1 TPTTG
6 PTCKSYTTPRPP
18 RHNKRFNQRPALPN
32 DPTIQLSLPHRIRF
46 TRSAFDVSNSTL
58 ADVFDIDGQSTQ
70 KVLIAVDQGIVE
82 AMPKL
87 QEQVETYFADNADKL
102 PKLVGFRAVVG
113 GEQSKNDLSQLE
125 SFLGEIDAHHLDRH
139 SYILVIGGG
148 AVLDMVG
155 FAAAVAHR
163 GIRLVRMP
171 TTTLAQADS
180 GVGVK
185 NGVNMFGKKNF
196 IGAFAVPWAVVNDL
210 TLLDTLDDREWR
222 SGLSEAVK
230 VGLLKDAGL
239 YRLISKR
246 AEHLGKRDRALA
258 DDVIQRSAH
267 LHLQHIA
274 FGGDPFEMTTARPLD
289 FGHWS
294 GHKLE
299 QLTNFAIK
307 HGEGVALGLALD
319 VTYCEIMG
327 ILAPEVAADIR
338 RTLETL
344 GFDLYHPAMDD
355 ADALL
360 NGLDEFREHL
370 GGQLTIT
377 LIKAPGKPINVHEID
392 RNTMAAALGKLK
404 EIAQAAPVA

>member
-1 TPTTG
+1 M
-6 PTCKSYTTPRPP
+6 
-18 RHNKRFNQRPALPN
+18 PN
-32 DPTIQLSLPHRIRF
+32 DPNIALSFPHRVRF
-46 TRSAFDVSNSTL
+46 TRDAFAVDNAAL
-58 ADVFDIDGQSTQ
+58 AGLMPSDPQQ
-70 KVLIAVDQGIVE
+70 AARVLVCVDQGLVE
-82 AMPKL
+82 ARPGL
-87 QEQVETYFADNADKL
+87 QTEIETYFAHHAEQL
-102 PKLVGFRAVVG
+102 PKLVGFRSIVG
-113 GEQSKNDLSQLE
+113 GEPVKNDLSYLE
-125 SFLGEIDAHHLDRH
+125 ALLSDIDQAHLDRH

-196 IGAFAVPWAVVNDL
+196 IGAFAVPWAVINDL
-210 TLLDTLDDREWR
+210 TLLDGLDDREWR

-246 AEHLGKRDRALA
+246 ADHLARRDRALA
-258 DDVIQRSAH
+258 DDIIQRSAH

-299 QLTNFAIK
+299 QLTKFTVK
-307 HGEGVALGLALD
+307 HGEGVAIGLALD
-319 VTYCEIMG
+319 VTYCELIGM
-327 ILAPEVAADIR
+327 LDPAVAQDIR
-338 RTLETL
+338 RTLRTL
-344 GFDLYHPAMDD
+344 GFTLYHPAMDD
-355 ADALL
+355 TDALL
-360 NGLDEFREHL
+360 AGLNEFREHL
-370 GGQLTIT
+370 GGRLTIT
-377 LIKAPGKPINVHEID
+377 LIEGVGKPVNVHEID
-392 RNTMAAALGKLK
+392 RATMAAALKKLR
-404 EIAQAAPVA
+404 EAPVGLAISQ

>member
-1 TPTTG
+1 M
-6 PTCKSYTTPRPP
+6 
-18 RHNKRFNQRPALPN
+18 PN
-32 DPTIQLSLPHRIRF
+32 DPSINLSLPHRVRF
-46 TRSAFDVSNSTL
+46 TRDAFDLTNLAL
-58 ADVFDIDGQSTQ
+58 ADVFEGDPAAPP
-70 KVLIAVDQGIVE
+70 KVLVAVDQGMVE
-82 AMPKL
+82 ALPDL
-87 QEQVETYFADNADKL
+87 QSKIESYFAHHADTL
-102 PKLVGFRAVVG
+102 PKLVGFRPVVG
-113 GEQSKNDLSQLE
+113 GERCKNDLSQLE
-125 SFLGEIDAHHLDRH
+125 SFLGEIDRAHLDRH

-155 FAAAVAHR
+155 FAAAIAHR

-185 NGVNMFGKKNF
+185 NGVNMFNKKNF

-239 YRLISKR
+239 YRLMSQR
-246 AEHLGKRDRALA
+246 AEQLGKRDAALA
-258 DDVIQRSAH
+258 DGIIQRSAH
-267 LHLQHIA
+267 LHLEHIA
-274 FGGDPFEMTTARPLD
+274 HGGDPFETTTARPLD

-299 QLTNFAIK
+299 QLTHFAIK

-319 VTYCEIMG
+319 VTYCELMG
-327 ILAPEVAADIR
+327 MLDPDVAQDIR
-338 RTLETL
+338 RTLL
-344 GFDLYHPAMDD
+344 AIGFDLYHPAMDD

-370 GGQLTIT
+370 GGRLTIT
-377 LIKAPGKPINVHEID
+377 LIEGVGKPVNVHTID
-392 RNTMAAALGKLK
+392 RDTMAAALGKLR
-404 EIAQAAPVA
+404 EIGAAVSVG

>member
-1 TPTTG
+1 MP
-6 PTCKSYTTPRPP
+6 
-18 RHNKRFNQRPALPN
+18 QDPN
-32 DPTIQLSLPHRIRF
+32 ILLSQPHRIRF
-46 TRSAFDVSNSTL
+46 TRDAFDTSNTTL
-58 ADVFDIDGQSTQ
+58 ADAFEIDGQSAQ
-70 KVLIAVDQGIVE
+70 KVLVAVDQGVVE
-82 AMPKL
+82 ALPNL
-87 QEQVETYFADNADKL
+87 QNDIESYFAKNADKL
-102 PKLVGFRAVVG
+102 PKLASFRAVVG
-113 GEQSKNDLSQLE
+113 GEACKNDLSNIE
-125 SFLGEIDAHHLDRH
+125 SFLAEIDKHHIDRH

-185 NGVNMFGKKNF
+185 NSVNMFGKKNF
-196 IGAFAVPWAVVNDL
+196 IGTFAVPWAVVNDL

-246 AEHLGKRDRALA
+246 AAHLGKRDRALA

-274 FGGDPFEMTTARPLD
+274 FGGDPFEATTARPLD

-299 QLTNFAIK
+299 QITNFAIK

-319 VTYCEIMG
+319 VTYCELKGM
-327 ILAPEVAADIR
+327 LPPEVAQDVR
-338 RTLETL
+338 NTLATL

-360 NGLDEFREHL
+360 AGLDEFREHL

-377 LIKAPGKPINVHEID
+377 LITAPGKPINVHEID
-392 RNTMAAALGKLK
+392 RDTMAAALGKLK
-404 EIAQAAPVA
+404 EITQAITVG

>member
-1 TPTTG
+1 L
-6 PTCKSYTTPRPP
+6 
-18 RHNKRFNQRPALPN
+18 HH
-32 DPTIQLSLPHRIRF
+32 DPTIQLSLPHRVRF
-46 TRSAFDVSNSTL
+46 TRGAFAPTNTSL
-58 ADVFDIDGQSTQ
+58 ADVFTSGTSAPP
-70 KVLIAVDQGIVE
+70 KVLVAVDQGIVE
-82 AMPKL
+82 ALPGL
-87 QEQVETYFADNADKL
+87 QAQIERYFADNADDL
-102 PKLVGFRAVVG
+102 PRLVGFRAVVG
-113 GEQSKNDLSQLE
+113 GEQSKNDLSNLE
-125 SFLGEIDAHHLDRH
+125 SFLGEIDKHHLDRH

-210 TLLDTLDDREWR
+210 SLLDTLDDREWR

-246 AEHLGKRDRALA
+246 AAHLGKRDRALA

-267 LHLQHIA
+267 LHLDHIA

-299 QLTNFAIK
+299 QLTDFSIK

-319 VTYCEIMG
+319 VTYCELNGM
-327 ILAPEVAADIR
+327 LAPEVAQDIR

-377 LIKAPGKPINVHEID
+377 LIEAPGKPVNVHTID
-392 RNTMAAALGKLK
+392 RDTMAAAIGKLK
-404 EIAQAAPVA
+404 EIAADAYVI

>member
-1 TPTTG
+1 M
-6 PTCKSYTTPRPP
+6 
-18 RHNKRFNQRPALPN
+18 PN
-32 DPTIQLSLPHRIRF
+32 DPTIELSLAHRVRF
-46 TRSAFDVSNSTL
+46 TRSAFALENLTL
-58 ADVFDIDGQSTQ
+58 ADVFEVDGQSAQ
-70 KVLIAVDQGIVE
+70 KVLVAVDQGVVE
-82 AMPKL
+82 VTPNL
-87 QEQVETYFADNADKL
+87 QKQIESYFAKHRDKL
-102 PKLVGFRAVVG
+102 PKLAGFRVVAG
-113 GEQSKNDLSQLE
+113 GEQCKNDLSNLE
-125 SFLGEIDAHHLDRH
+125 TFLAEIDKHHIDRH

-196 IGAFAVPWAVVNDL
+196 IGSFAVPWAVVNDL
-210 TLLDTLDDREWR
+210 TLLDTLNIREWR

-230 VGLLKDAGL
+230 VGLLKDSGL
-239 YRLISKR
+239 YRLISNR
-246 AEHLGKRDRALA
+246 AEMLGKRDRALA

-267 LHLQHIA
+267 LHLDHIA

-299 QLTNFAIK
+299 QLTNFSIK

-319 VTYCEIMG
+319 VTYCELMG
-327 ILAPEVAADIR
+327 MLTPEVAADIR

-355 ADALL
+355 ANALL
-360 NGLDEFREHL
+360 AGLDEFREHL

-377 LIKAPGKPINVHEID
+377 LIEGVGKPVNVHTID
-392 RNTMAAALGKLK
+392 RDTMAATISRLR
-404 EIAQAAPVA
+404 EIATGVPVS

>member
-1 TPTTG
+1 M
-6 PTCKSYTTPRPP
+6 S
-18 RHNKRFNQRPALPN
+18 N
-32 DPTIQLSLPHRIRF
+32 DPNIALNLPHRVRF
-46 TRSAFDVSNSTL
+46 LRDAFALDNTTL
-58 ADVFDIDGQSTQ
+58 AGLMPSDPEQPARVM
-70 KVLIAVDQGIVE
+70 ACVDQGLVE
-82 AMPKL
+82 AVPDL
-87 QEQVETYFADNADKL
+87 QRRAERYFAHHQEQL
-102 PKLVGFRAVVG
+102 PRLVGFRSIVG
-113 GEQSKNDLSQLE
+113 GEQCKNDLSQLE
-125 SFLGEIDAHHLDRH
+125 ALLAEIDKQHLDRH

-185 NGVNMFGKKNF
+185 NSVNMFGKKNF
-196 IGAFAVPWAVVNDL
+196 IGTFAVPWAVVNDL
-210 TLLDTLDDREWR
+210 TLLDGLNDREWR

-239 YRLISKR
+239 YRLISRR
-246 AEHLGKRDRALA
+246 ADMLCKRDRALA

-267 LHLQHIA
+267 LHLDHIA
-274 FGGDPFEMTTARPLD
+274 HGGDPFEMTTARPLD

-299 QLTNFAIK
+299 QLTDFAIK

-319 VTYCEIMG
+319 VTYCELLGM
-327 ILAPEVAADIR
+327 LAPEVARDVR
-338 RTLETL
+338 RTLQTL

-360 NGLDEFREHL
+360 AGLDEFREHL
-370 GGQLTIT
+370 GGRLTIT
-377 LIKAPGKPINVHEID
+377 LIEGVGQPVNVHQID
-392 RNTMAAALGKLK
+392 RDTMAAAIGKLR
-404 EIAQAAPVA
+404 EVSQVTPAR

>member
-1 TPTTG
+1 MP
-6 PTCKSYTTPRPP
+6 
-18 RHNKRFNQRPALPN
+18 H
-32 DPTIQLSLPHRIRF
+32 DPTITLSLSHRVRF
-46 TRSAFDVSNSTL
+46 TRNAFATGNPTL
-58 ADVFDIDGQSTQ
+58 ADAFEVDGQSAQ
-70 KVLIAVDQGIVE
+70 KVLVAVDQGIVE
-82 AMPKL
+82 AIPDL
-87 QEQVETYFADNADKL
+87 QNQIERYFAHNAQSL
-102 PKLVGFRAVVG
+102 PKLVAFRVVAG
-113 GEQSKNDLSQLE
+113 GEQSKNDLSNLE
-125 SFLGEIDAHHLDRH
+125 TFLGEIDKHHIDRH

-246 AEHLGKRDRALA
+246 ADTLGRRDRALA

-267 LHLQHIA
+267 LHLDHIA
-274 FGGDPFEMTTARPLD
+274 HGGDPFEMTTARPLD

-299 QLTNFAIK
+299 QLTDFAIK
-307 HGEGVALGLALD
+307 HGEGVAMGLAL
-319 VTYCEIMG
+319 
-327 ILAPEVAADIR
+327 
-338 RTLETL
+338 
-344 GFDLYHPAMDD
+344 
-355 ADALL
+355 
-360 NGLDEFREHL
+360 
-370 GGQLTIT
+370 
-377 LIKAPGKPINVHEID
+377 
-392 RNTMAAALGKLK
+392 
-404 EIAQAAPVA
+404 

>member
-1 TPTTG
+1 M
-6 PTCKSYTTPRPP
+6 TCKNCMTPPQRQQP
-18 RHNKRFNQRPALPN
+18 RLHQRPALHQ
-32 DPTIQLSLPHRIRF
+32 DPRINLSLPHRVRF
-46 TRSAFDVSNSTL
+46 TRDALTPGNPTL
-58 ADVFDIDGQSTQ
+58 AHVFETNENASQ
-70 KVLIAVDQGIVE
+70 KVLVAVDQGIVQALPGIQSQIE
-82 AMPKL
+82 N
-87 QEQVETYFADNADKL
+87 YFANNTKQL
-102 PKLVGFRAVVG
+102 PKLIGFRSVVG

-125 SFLGEIDAHHLDRH
+125 SFLGEIDRYHLDRH

-155 FAAAVAHR
+155 FAAAIAHR

-230 VGLLKDAGL
+230 VALLKDAGL
-239 YRLISKR
+239 YRLISRR
-246 AEHLGKRDRALA
+246 AKHLAKRDRALA

-319 VTYCEIMG
+319 VTYCELMG
-327 ILAPEVAADIR
+327 ILAPEIADDIR
-338 RTLETL
+338 KTIRTL
-344 GFDLYHPAMDD
+344 GFQFYHPAMDD

-360 NGLDEFREHL
+360 AGLDEFREHL

-377 LIKAPGKPINVHEID
+377 LITAPGKPINVHEID
-392 RNTMAAALGKLK
+392 RDVMGAAIAKLR
-404 EIAQAAPVA
+404 QSAANVYVT

>member
-1 TPTTG
+1 M
-6 PTCKSYTTPRPP
+6 
-18 RHNKRFNQRPALPN
+18 PN
-32 DPTIQLSLPHRIRF
+32 DPTILLSLPHRVRF
-46 TRSAFDVSNSTL
+46 TRDAFAVGNSVL
-58 ADVFDIDGQSTQ
+58 ADVFEIDGRSAQ
-70 KVLIAVDQGIVE
+70 KVLVAVDQGMVE
-82 AMPKL
+82 AMPGL
-87 QEQVETYFADNADKL
+87 QQQIENYFATNTDTL

-113 GEQSKNDLSQLE
+113 GEQTKNDLSNLE
-125 SFLGEIDAHHLDRH
+125 SFLAQIDKHHLDRH

-185 NGVNMFGKKNF
+185 NSVNMFGKKNF
-196 IGAFAVPWAVVNDL
+196 IGTFAVPWAVVNDL

-246 AEHLGKRDRALA
+246 AAHLGRRDRALA

-299 QLTNFAIK
+299 QITHFGIK
-307 HGEGVALGLALD
+307 HGEGVAMGLALD
-319 VTYCEIMG
+319 VTYCELKGM
-327 ILAPEVAADIR
+327 LPPEVAQDIR
-338 RTLETL
+338 QTLETL
-344 GFDLYHPAMDD
+344 GFELYHPAMDD

-377 LIKAPGKPINVHEID
+377 LIEGIGKPINVHEID
-392 RNTMAAALGKLK
+392 RDTMAAAIGKLR
-404 EIAQAAPVA
+404 EITTGIAVR

>member
-1 TPTTG
+1 L
-6 PTCKSYTTPRPP
+6 
-18 RHNKRFNQRPALPN
+18 HH
-32 DPTIQLSLPHRIRF
+32 DPTIQLSLPHRVRF
-46 TRSAFDVSNSTL
+46 TRGAFAPTNASL
-58 ADVFDIDGQSTQ
+58 ADVFTSGTSAPP
-70 KVLIAVDQGIVE
+70 KVLVAVDQGIVE
-82 AMPKL
+82 ALPGL
-87 QEQVETYFADNADKL
+87 QAQIERYFADNADDL
-102 PKLVGFRAVVG
+102 PRLVGFRAVVG
-113 GEQSKNDLSQLE
+113 GEQSKNDLSNLE
-125 SFLGEIDAHHLDRH
+125 SFLGEIDKHHLDRH

-210 TLLDTLDDREWR
+210 SLLDTLDDREWR

-246 AEHLGKRDRALA
+246 AAHLGKRDRALA

-267 LHLQHIA
+267 LHLDHIA

-299 QLTNFAIK
+299 QLTDFSIK

-319 VTYCEIMG
+319 VTYCELNGM
-327 ILAPEVAADIR
+327 LAPEVAQDIR

-377 LIKAPGKPINVHEID
+377 LIEAPGKPVNVHTID
-392 RNTMAAALGKLK
+392 RDTMAAAIGKLK
-404 EIAQAAPVA
+404 EIAADAYVI

>member
-1 TPTTG
+1 MT
-6 PTCKSYTTPRPP
+6 
-18 RHNKRFNQRPALPN
+18 N
-32 DPTIQLSLPHRIRF
+32 DPRINLSLPHRVRF
-46 TRSAFDVSNSTL
+46 TRDTFAVENTTL
-58 ADVFDIDGQSTQ
+58 ADVFEIDGRSAQ
-70 KVLIAVDQGIVE
+70 KVLVAVDQGIVE
-82 AMPKL
+82 ALPGL
-87 QEQVETYFADNADKL
+87 QQAVAGYFDKHADKL
-102 PKLVGFRAVVG
+102 PKLVGFRAVTG
-113 GEQSKNDLSQLE
+113 GENCKNDLANLE
-125 SFLGEIDAHHLDRH
+125 SFLGEIDRHHIDRH
-139 SYILVIGGG
+139 SYIIVIGGG

-155 FAAAVAHR
+155 FAAAIAHR

-185 NGVNMFGKKNF
+185 NSVNMFGKKNF
-196 IGAFAVPWAVVNDL
+196 IGSFAVPWAVVNDL

-267 LHLQHIA
+267 LHLDHIA
-274 FGGDPFEMTTARPLD
+274 HGGDPFEMTTARPLD

-299 QLTNFAIK
+299 QLTDFTVK

-319 VTYCEIMG
+319 VTYCELKGM
-327 ILAPEVAADIR
+327 LAPQVAQDVR
-338 RTLETL
+338 QTLETL
-344 GFDLYHPAMDD
+344 GFEIYHRAMDN

-360 NGLDEFREHL
+360 IGLDEFREHL

-377 LIKAPGKPINVHEID
+377 LIEAPGKPINVHEID
-392 RNTMAAALGKLK
+392 RDTMAAALGKLK

>member
-1 TPTTG
+1 L
-6 PTCKSYTTPRPP
+6 
-18 RHNKRFNQRPALPN
+18 FN
-32 DPTIQLSLPHRIRF
+32 DPNITLSLPHRVRF
-46 TRSAFDVSNSTL
+46 TRGAFTAGNTTL
-58 ADVFDIDGQSTQ
+58 ADVFETADNAPS
-70 KVLIAVDQGIVE
+70 KVLVACDQGMVE
-82 AMPKL
+82 AMPHL
-87 QEQVETYFADNADKL
+87 QKQIEGYFTDHADTL

-113 GEQSKNDLSQLE
+113 GEQSKNDLSNLE
-125 SFLGEIDAHHLDRH
+125 AFLGEIDRAHLDRH

-155 FAAAVAHR
+155 FAAAIAHR

-171 TTTLAQADS
+171 TTTLAQGDS

-239 YRLISKR
+239 YRLISRR
-246 AEHLGKRDRALA
+246 AKCLGKRDRALG

-267 LHLQHIA
+267 LHLDHIA
-274 FGGDPFEMTTARPLD
+274 HGGDPFEMTTARPLD

-299 QLTNFAIK
+299 QLTDFSIK

-319 VTYCEIMG
+319 VTYCEQIGM
-327 ILAPEVAADIR
+327 LAPEVAGDIR
-338 RTLETL
+338 RTLKTL

-355 ADALL
+355 PEALL
-360 NGLDEFREHL
+360 AGLDEFREHL

-377 LIKAPGKPINVHEID
+377 LIEGVGKPVNVHTID
-392 RNTMAAALGKLK
+392 RDAMARA
-404 EIAQAAPVA
+404 IAELRRLATNATAI

>member
-1 TPTTG
+1 M
-6 PTCKSYTTPRPP
+6 
-18 RHNKRFNQRPALPN
+18 HH
-32 DPTIQLSLPHRIRF
+32 DPSITLSLPHRVRF
-46 TRSAFDVSNSTL
+46 TRDAFAVGNSTL
-58 ADVFDIDGQSTQ
+58 ADVFEVDKQSVQ
-70 KVLIAVDQGIVE
+70 KVLVAVDQGIVE
-82 AMPKL
+82 ALPGL
-87 QEQVETYFADNADKL
+87 QQQIEACFARHAEEL
-102 PKLVGFRAVVG
+102 PKLVGFRAVAG
-113 GEQSKNDLSQLE
+113 GEQCKNDLSNLE
-125 SFLGEIDAHHLDRH
+125 TFLGEVDKHHLDRH
-139 SYILVIGGG
+139 SYILAIGGG

-185 NGVNMFGKKNF
+185 NSVNMFGKKNF
-196 IGAFAVPWAVVNDL
+196 IGSFAVPWAVVNDL
-210 TLLDTLDDREWR
+210 NMLETLDDREWR

-239 YRLISKR
+239 YRLISRR
-246 AEHLGKRDRALA
+246 ARMLGQRDRALA

-267 LHLQHIA
+267 LHLDHIA
-274 FGGDPFEMTTARPLD
+274 HGGDPFEMTAARPLD

-319 VTYCEIMG
+319 VTYCELIG
-327 ILAPEVAADIR
+327 IVDPEVATDIR

-344 GFDLYHPAMDD
+344 GFDLYHPAMDE

-360 NGLDEFREHL
+360 AGLDEFREHL

-377 LIKAPGKPINVHEID
+377 LIEGIGKPVNVHEID
-392 RNTMAAALGKLK
+392 RATMAAAIGKLH
-404 EIAQAAPVA
+404 EIAAGVSVQ

>member
-1 TPTTG
+1 M
-6 PTCKSYTTPRPP
+6 
-18 RHNKRFNQRPALPN
+18 FN
-32 DPTIQLSLPHRIRF
+32 DPSINLSLPHRVRF
-46 TRSAFDVSNSTL
+46 TRNAFAAGNTTL
-58 ADVFDIDGQSTQ
+58 ADVFEGDADAHA
-70 KVLIAVDQGIVE
+70 KVLVACDQGIVQ
-82 AMPKL
+82 AMPGL
-87 QEQVETYFADNADKL
+87 QQQIEDYFTEHAESL
-102 PKLVGFRAVVG
+102 PRLVGFRAVVG
-113 GEQSKNDLSQLE
+113 GEQSKNDLSNLE
-125 SFLGEIDAHHLDRH
+125 AFLGEIDRARLDRH

-163 GIRLVRMP
+163 GIRLVRVP

-246 AEHLGKRDRALA
+246 ADMLGKRDRALG

-267 LHLQHIA
+267 LHLDHIA
-274 FGGDPFEMTTARPLD
+274 HGGDPFEMTTARPLD

-299 QLTNFAIK
+299 QLTDFAIK

-319 VTYCEIMG
+319 VTYCELKGM
-327 ILAPEVAADIR
+327 LPPEVAQDIR
-338 RTLETL
+338 QTLETL

-355 ADALL
+355 PDALL
-360 NGLDEFREHL
+360 AGLDEFREHL
-370 GGQLTIT
+370 GGRLTIT
-377 LIKAPGKPINVHEID
+377 LIEGIGKPVNVHTID
-392 RNTMAAALGKLK
+392 RDAM
-404 EIAQAAPVA
+404 AQAVAKLRKLAANATVM

>member
-1 TPTTG
+1 M
-6 PTCKSYTTPRPP
+6 
-18 RHNKRFNQRPALPN
+18 
-32 DPTIQLSLPHRIRF
+32 RF
-46 TRSAFDVSNSTL
+46 TRSAFDVSNTTL
-58 ADVFDIDGQSTQ
+58 ADVFAADADASA
-70 KVLIAVDQGIVE
+70 KVLIACDQGLVQ
-82 AMPKL
+82 ALPGL
-87 QEQVETYFADNADKL
+87 QQQIETYFAHHAHTL
-102 PKLVGFRAVVG
+102 PRLAGFRSVVG
-113 GEQSKNDLSQLE
+113 GEPVKNDLSNLE
-125 SFLGEIDAHHLDRH
+125 AFLGEIDRAHLDRH

-155 FAAAVAHR
+155 FAAAIAHR

-171 TTTLAQADS
+171 TTTLAQGDS

-210 TLLDTLDDREWR
+210 TLLDSLDDREWR

-239 YRLISKR
+239 YRLISRR
-246 AEHLGKRDRALA
+246 AKCLGKRDRALG

-299 QLTNFAIK
+299 QLTNFGIK

-319 VTYCEIMG
+319 VTYCELTG
-327 ILAPEVAADIR
+327 LLAADIAQDIR
-338 RTLETL
+338 RTLSEL
-344 GFDLYHPAMDD
+344 GFDLYHRAMDET
-355 ADALL
+355 DALL
-360 NGLDEFREHL
+360 KGLDEFREHL
-370 GGQLTIT
+370 GGRLTIT
-377 LIKAPGKPINVHEID
+377 LIQGIGKPINVHEID
-392 RNTMAAALGKLK
+392 RHMMATAIGRLR
-404 EIAQAAPVA
+404 EISRAVTV

>member
-1 TPTTG
+1 M
-6 PTCKSYTTPRPP
+6 
-18 RHNKRFNQRPALPN
+18 HH
-32 DPTIQLSLPHRIRF
+32 DPSITLSLPHRVRF
-46 TRSAFDVSNSTL
+46 TRDTFDLANTSL
-58 ADVFDIDGQSTQ
+58 ADVFEVDGRSAQ
-70 KVLIAVDQGIVE
+70 KVLVAVDQGMVE
-82 AMPKL
+82 AMPGL
-87 QEQVETYFADNADKL
+87 QQQIEKYFAEHASQL
-102 PKLVGFRAVVG
+102 PKLVGFRAVAG
-113 GEQSKNDLSQLE
+113 GEDCKNDLSNLE
-125 SFLGEIDAHHLDRH
+125 TFLGEIDKHHIDRH

-246 AEHLGKRDRALA
+246 AQMLGRRDRALA

-267 LHLQHIA
+267 LHLDHIA
-274 FGGDPFEMTTARPLD
+274 HGGDPFEMTTARPLD

-319 VTYCEIMG
+319 ATYCELMG
-327 ILAPEVAADIR
+327 MLPPEVAADIR

-360 NGLDEFREHL
+360 AGLDEFREHL

-377 LIKAPGKPINVHEID
+377 LIEGVGKPVNVHEID
-392 RNTMAAALGKLK
+392 RDTMAAAIGRLR
-404 EIAQAAPVA
+404 EIAAGAAVC

>member
-1 TPTTG
+1 MT
-6 PTCKSYTTPRPP
+6 
-18 RHNKRFNQRPALPN
+18 N
-32 DPTIQLSLPHRIRF
+32 DPDITLSLPHRVRF
-46 TRSAFDVSNSTL
+46 TRDAFEPGNATL
-58 ADVFDIDGQSTQ
+58 ADVFQTAEHAPR
-70 KVLIAVDQGIVE
+70 KVLVAVDQGIVE
-82 AMPKL
+82 ALPNL
-87 QEQVETYFADNADKL
+87 QQQIEKYFDANSDTL
-102 PKLVGFRAVVG
+102 PRLVGFRAVVG

-125 SFLGEIDAHHLDRH
+125 SFLAEIDRHHLDRH

-155 FAAAVAHR
+155 FAAAIAHR

-246 AEHLGKRDRALA
+246 ADMLGARDAALA

-274 FGGDPFEMTTARPLD
+274 HGGDPFELTTARPLD

-319 VTYCEIMG
+319 VTYCELKGM
-327 ILAPEVAADIR
+327 LPPEVAQDVR
-338 RTLETL
+338 QTLDTL

-360 NGLDEFREHL
+360 AGLDEFRAHL
-370 GGQLTIT
+370 GGRLTIT
-377 LIKAPGKPINVHEID
+377 LIEGPGKPVNVNTID
-392 RNTMAAALGKLK
+392 RDTMAAAIGKLR
-404 EIAQAAPVA
+404 EIAILAPVD

>member
-1 TPTTG
+1 M
-6 PTCKSYTTPRPP
+6 
-18 RHNKRFNQRPALPN
+18 HQ
-32 DPTIQLSLPHRIRF
+32 DPSIQLSLTHRVRF
-46 TRSAFDVSNSTL
+46 TRGAFAMDNTTL
-58 ADVFDIDGQSTQ
+58 AEVFKTDPHAPP
-70 KVLIAVDQGIVE
+70 KVLVAVDQGLVH
-82 AMPKL
+82 ALPRL
-87 QEQVETYFADNADKL
+87 QQQIEDYFTAHAAQL
-102 PKLVGFRAVVG
+102 PRLVGFRAVVG
-113 GEQSKNDLSQLE
+113 GEDCKNDLSNVE
-125 SFLGEIDAHHLDRH
+125 DFLGEIDKARLDRH

-185 NGVNMFGKKNF
+185 NSVNMFGKKNF
-196 IGAFAVPWAVVNDL
+196 IGTFAVPWAVVNDL
-210 TLLDTLDDREWR
+210 NLLETLSDREWR

-246 AEHLGKRDRALA
+246 ADHLGKRDRALA

-274 FGGDPFEMTTARPLD
+274 FGGDPFELTTARPLD

-299 QLTNFAIK
+299 QLTNFSIK

-319 VTYCEIMG
+319 VTYCQLMG
-327 ILAPEVAADIR
+327 MLAPEIADDIR
-338 RTLETL
+338 TTLRKL
-344 GFDLYHPAMDD
+344 GFDLYHPAMDNP
-355 ADALL
+355 DALL
-360 NGLDEFREHL
+360 AGLDEFREHL
-370 GGQLTIT
+370 GGRLTIT
-377 LIKAPGKPINVHEID
+377 LITGIGKPVNVHEIHRD
-392 RNTMAAALGKLK
+392 TMAAAITKLRTLALNAYV
-404 EIAQAAPVA
+404 I

>member
-1 TPTTG
+1 
-6 PTCKSYTTPRPP
+6 
-18 RHNKRFNQRPALPN
+18 LPN
-32 DPTIQLSLPHRIRF
+32 DPTIALSLPHRVRF
-46 TRSAFDVSNSTL
+46 TRDAFAADNTALS
-58 ADVFDIDGQSTQ
+58 DVFEIDNRSAQ
-70 KVLIAVDQGIVE
+70 KVLVAVDQGMVE
-82 AMPKL
+82 AMPGL
-87 QEQVETYFADNADKL
+87 QKQIEEYFAANADVL

-113 GEQSKNDLSQLE
+113 GEATKNDLTNLE
-125 SFLGEIDAHHLDRH
+125 SFLGEIDKHHLDRH

-185 NGVNMFGKKNF
+185 NSVNMFGKKNF
-196 IGAFAVPWAVVNDL
+196 IGTFAVPWAVVNDL
-210 TLLDTLDDREWR
+210 TMLDTLDDREWR

-246 AEHLGKRDRALA
+246 AEMLGARDAALA

-267 LHLQHIA
+267 LHLDHIA
-274 FGGDPFEMTTARPLD
+274 HGGDPFEMSTARPLD

-299 QLTNFAIK
+299 QLTDFAIK

-319 VTYCEIMG
+319 VTYCELIGM
-327 ILAPEVAADIR
+327 LTPEVAQDVR
-338 RTLETL
+338 NTLATL

-377 LIKAPGKPINVHEID
+377 LIEAPGKPVNVHEID
-392 RNTMAAALGKLK
+392 RDTMAAALGRLK
-404 EIAQAAPVA
+404 EIAVGTQVI

>member
-1 TPTTG
+1 M
-6 PTCKSYTTPRPP
+6 
-18 RHNKRFNQRPALPN
+18 HH
-32 DPTIQLSLPHRIRF
+32 DPSIQLSLPHRVRF
-46 TRSAFDVSNSTL
+46 TRDAFDIDNKAL
-58 ADVFDIDGQSTQ
+58 ADVFETDGRSAQ
-70 KVLIAVDQGIVE
+70 KVLVAVDQGMVQ
-82 AMPKL
+82 AMPDL
-87 QEQVETYFADNADKL
+87 QEQVEAYFDANADTL

-113 GEQSKNDLSQLE
+113 GEDCKNDLSNLE
-125 SFLGEIDAHHLDRH
+125 SFLGEIDKHHIDRH

-155 FAAAVAHR
+155 FAAATAHR

-246 AEHLGKRDRALA
+246 ADMLGKRDGALA
-258 DDVIQRSAH
+258 DDVIQRSAA
-267 LHLQHIA
+267 LHLDHIA
-274 FGGDPFEMTTARPLD
+274 FGGDPFEITTARPLD

-299 QLTNFAIK
+299 QLTDFAIK

-319 VTYCEIMG
+319 VTYCELMG
-327 ILAPEVAADIR
+327 MLAPEVAQDIR
-338 RTLETL
+338 QTLETL
-344 GFDLYHPAMDD
+344 GFDLYHPAMND

-377 LIKAPGKPINVHEID
+377 LIQAPGQPINVHEID
-392 RNTMAAALGKLK
+392 RATMAAALGKLR
-404 EIAQAAPVA
+404 EIAQAVSVE

>member
-1 TPTTG
+1 M
-6 PTCKSYTTPRPP
+6 
-18 RHNKRFNQRPALPN
+18 HHDPN
-32 DPTIQLSLPHRIRF
+32 IQLSLPHRVRF
-46 TRSAFDVSNSTL
+46 TRDAFAPTNTTL
-58 ADVFDIDGQSTQ
+58 ADVFRTDASAPP
-70 KVLIAVDQGIVE
+70 KVLVAVDQGIVE
-82 AMPKL
+82 ALPGL
-87 QEQVETYFADNADKL
+87 QAQVERYFADNADEL
-102 PKLVGFRAVVG
+102 PRLVGFRAVVG
-113 GEQSKNDLSQLE
+113 GEQSKNDLSNLE
-125 SFLGEIDAHHLDRH
+125 SFLGEIDKHHLDRH

-210 TLLDTLDDREWR
+210 TLLDSLDDREWR

-246 AEHLGKRDRALA
+246 AAHLGNRDRALA

-267 LHLQHIA
+267 LHLDHIA
-274 FGGDPFEMTTARPLD
+274 HGGDPFEMTTARPLD

-299 QLTNFAIK
+299 QLTDFSIK

-319 VTYCEIMG
+319 VTYCELKGM
-327 ILAPEVAADIR
+327 LDPEVAQDIR

-344 GFDLYHPAMDD
+344 GFDLYHPAMDN

-360 NGLDEFREHL
+360 AGLDEFREHL

-377 LIKAPGKPINVHEID
+377 LIQAPGKPVNVHTID
-392 RNTMAAALGKLK
+392 RDVMAAAIGRLR
-404 EIAQAAPVA
+404 EITAGIAVS

>member
-1 TPTTG
+1 L
-6 PTCKSYTTPRPP
+6 
-18 RHNKRFNQRPALPN
+18 HH
-32 DPTIQLSLPHRIRF
+32 DPSIQLSLPHRVRF
-46 TRSAFDVSNSTL
+46 TRDAFDAANTSL
-58 ADVFDIDGQSTQ
+58 ADVFEIDGQSAQ

-82 AMPKL
+82 AMPDL
-87 QEQVETYFADNADKL
+87 QVRIEIYFTQHADQL
-102 PKLVGFRAVVG
+102 PKLVSFQAVVG

-125 SFLGEIDAHHLDRH
+125 SFLAEIDKHHLDRH

-246 AEHLGKRDRALA
+246 AAHLGRRDRALA

-319 VTYCEIMG
+319 VTYCELKGM
-327 ILAPEVAADIR
+327 LAPEVAQDIR
-338 RTLETL
+338 KTLSTL
-344 GFDLYHPAMDD
+344 GFDLYHPAMDN

-377 LIKAPGKPINVHEID
+377 LIEAPGKPVNVHEID
-392 RNTMAAALGKLK
+392 REIMAAAISKLRK
-404 EIAQAAPVA
+404 ITADIAVG

>member
-1 TPTTG
+1 M
-6 PTCKSYTTPRPP
+6 
-18 RHNKRFNQRPALPN
+18 PN
-32 DPTIQLSLPHRIRF
+32 DPNIALNLPHRVRF
-46 TRSAFDVSNSTL
+46 TRAAFDPANPTL
-58 ADVFDIDGQSTQ
+58 ATLLPGDPGQPA
-70 KVLIAVDQGIVE
+70 KVLVCVDQGVVQ
-82 AMPKL
+82 ANPNL
-87 QEQVETYFADNADKL
+87 QADITAYFDHHTDTL
-102 PKLVGFRAVVG
+102 PRIAGFRSIVG
-113 GEQSKNDLSQLE
+113 GESVKNELSNLE
-125 SFLGEIDAHHLDRH
+125 ALLGEIDRAHLDRH

-155 FAAAVAHR
+155 FAAAIAHR

-210 TLLDTLDDREWR
+210 TLLDGLSDREWR

-230 VGLLKDAGL
+230 VALLKDAGL

-246 AEHLGKRDRALA
+246 AEHLGRRDRALA
-258 DDVIQRSAH
+258 DDIIQRSAH
-267 LHLQHIA
+267 LHLDHIA
-274 FGGDPFEMTTARPLD
+274 HGGDPFELTTARPLD

-299 QLTNFAIK
+299 QLTDFAVK

-319 VTYCEIMG
+319 VTYCELMG
-327 ILAPEVAADIR
+327 MLTPEVAQDVR
-338 RTLETL
+338 NTLQTL
-344 GFDLYHPAMDD
+344 GFDLYHPAMDN

-360 NGLDEFREHL
+360 AGLDEFREHL
-370 GGQLTIT
+370 GGRLTIT
-377 LIKAPGKPINVHEID
+377 LITGAAKPINVHEID
-392 RNTMAAALGKLK
+392 RATMAAALGKLR
-404 EIAQAAPVA
+404 EIAVGTVVSQ

>member
-1 TPTTG
+1 M
-6 PTCKSYTTPRPP
+6 
-18 RHNKRFNQRPALPN
+18 PN
-32 DPTIQLSLPHRIRF
+32 DPQINLSLPHRVRF
-46 TRSAFDVSNSTL
+46 TRDAFEVGNTTL
-58 ADVFDIDGQSTQ
+58 ADVFEVDGQSAQ
-70 KVLIAVDQGIVE
+70 KVLVAVDQGMVE
-82 AMPKL
+82 AMPDL
-87 QEQVETYFADNADKL
+87 QQQIENYFAEHTNKL

-125 SFLGEIDAHHLDRH
+125 SFLSEIDKYHLDRH

-210 TLLDTLDDREWR
+210 SLLDTLDDREWR

-246 AEHLGKRDRALA
+246 SDMLGKRDRALA
-258 DDVIQRSAH
+258 DGVIQRSAH
-267 LHLQHIA
+267 LHLDHIA
-274 FGGDPFEMTTARPLD
+274 HGGDPFEMTTARPLD

-299 QLTNFAIK
+299 QLTDFAIK

-319 VTYCEIMG
+319 VTYCELKGM
-327 ILAPEVAADIR
+327 LAPEVAADIR

-344 GFDLYHPAMDD
+344 GFDLYHPAMDN

-360 NGLDEFREHL
+360 AGLDEFREHL

-377 LIKAPGKPINVHEID
+377 LITAPGKPINVHEID
-392 RNTMAAALGKLK
+392 RDTMAAAICKLR
-404 EIAQAAPVA
+404 EIAADAYVI

>member
-1 TPTTG
+1 MP
-6 PTCKSYTTPRPP
+6 
-18 RHNKRFNQRPALPN
+18 HDPN
-32 DPTIQLSLPHRIRF
+32 IQLSLPHRVRF
-46 TRSAFDVSNSTL
+46 TRDAFAAPNTTL
-58 ADVFDIDGQSTQ
+58 TDVFDIDSKSAQ
-70 KVLIAVDQGIVE
+70 KVLVAVDQGLVQ
-82 AMPKL
+82 ALPNL
-87 QEQVETYFADNADKL
+87 QAQIASYFERHADKL
-102 PKLVGFRAVVG
+102 PKLVGFRSVVG
-113 GEQSKNDLSQLE
+113 GEATKNDLSNLE
-125 SFLGEIDAHHLDRH
+125 SFLGDIDKHHLDRH

-155 FAAAVAHR
+155 FAASVAHR

-185 NGVNMFGKKNF
+185 NSVNMFGKKNF
-196 IGAFAVPWAVVNDL
+196 IGTFAVPWAVVNDL

-246 AEHLGKRDRALA
+246 ADMLGRRDRALA

-267 LHLQHIA
+267 LHLDHIA

-299 QLTNFAIK
+299 QLTDFAIK

-319 VTYCEIMG
+319 VTYSELTG
-327 ILAPEVAADIR
+327 LLAPDVAADVR
-338 RTLETL
+338 RTLEKL

-360 NGLDEFREHL
+360 AGLDEFREHL

-377 LIKAPGKPINVHEID
+377 LVTAPGKPINVHDID
-392 RNTMAAALGKLK
+392 RDAMAAAIAKLK
-404 EIAQAAPVA
+404 DIAASVKA

>member
-1 TPTTG
+1 M
-6 PTCKSYTTPRPP
+6 
-18 RHNKRFNQRPALPN
+18 PN
-32 DPTIQLSLPHRIRF
+32 DPLIQLSLPHRVRF
-46 TRSAFDVSNSTL
+46 TRDAFDTGNTAL
-58 ADVFDIDGQSTQ
+58 ADVFEIDEQAPA
-70 KVLIAVDQGIVE
+70 KVLVAVDQGLVE
-82 AMPKL
+82 ALPGL
-87 QEQVETYFADNADKL
+87 QQQIEAYFAAHATAL
-102 PKLVGFRAVVG
+102 PTLASFRSVVG
-113 GEQSKNDLSQLE
+113 GEPCKNYLSNLE
-125 SFLGEIDAHHLDRH
+125 TFLGEIDRAHLDRH

-185 NGVNMFGKKNF
+185 NSVNMFGKKNF
-196 IGAFAVPWAVVNDL
+196 IGSFAVPWAVVNDL
-210 TLLDTLDDREWR
+210 TLLDTLDGREWR
-222 SGLSEAVK
+222 NGLSEAVK

-246 AEHLGKRDRALA
+246 AGMLGKRDRALG

-267 LHLQHIA
+267 LHLDHIA
-274 FGGDPFEMTTARPLD
+274 HGGDPFEMTTARPLD

-299 QLTNFAIK
+299 QLTNFAVK

-319 VTYCEIMG
+319 VTYCELMG
-327 ILAPEVAADIR
+327 TLAPEVAQDIR
-338 RTLETL
+338 QTLEAL

-360 NGLDEFREHL
+360 AGLDEFREHL
-370 GGQLTIT
+370 GGRLTIT
-377 LIKAPGKPINVHEID
+377 LIEDIGKPVNVHEID
-392 RNTMAAALGKLK
+392 RDTMAEAIGRLRESAAG
-404 EIAQAAPVA
+404 VATA